1 MKAYTDIEQSRR
13 LLEIGIPAESAD
25 MEWILEQWYDYKI
38 DKMREGWSDI
48 PVCKVETDNELPEPI
63 TLSCW
68 SLAALLELIKKHGL
82 INLRFLNS
90 TFDNKG
96 NHLKNIWNIIF
107 EDIGVVIH
115 DVYAVNP
122 VDAAYDMIIWLKE
135 NKYI

>member
-1 MKAYTDIEQSRR
+1 MIMKAFTNIEQSRK
-13 LLEIGIPAESAD
+13 LLEIGISAESAD
-25 MEWILEQWYDYKI
+25 MWWNFYSVTCDFGTPQIIRLDEPWVGSFNWYN
-38 DKMREGWSDI
+38 E
-48 PVCKVETDNELPEPI
+48 EDNVP
-63 TLSCW
+63 CW

-107 EDIGVVIH
+107 EDIGIVIH

-122 VDAAYDMIIWLKE
+122 IDAAVDMIIWLKE